1 MNDEPDSKDGEGGL
15 RKVGLVINPIA
26 GYGGPLAWKGTDGR
40 DVPSDAVFW
49 AARRAEEAL
58 FVLGAGWGVMFLTA
72 AGPMGEDVLRKL
84 DLSAVITYS
93 PHVMSTAQDTKAAC
107 ASFLDSG
114 VELIIFCGGDGT
126 ARDVFDAVGNRVP
139 VIGIPAGVKMHSGV
153 FAATPTAAGLLLE
166 DWMLGDVVMVE
177 SDIIDVDEVEFRLG
191 RVVHH
196 SYGRLLTPSKAGRLQ
211 PPKGQVE
218 AADDEEDK
226 WEIGLQLKEMVP
238 NGVTV
243 ILGPGST
250 IQVAAKAM
258 GVEKTPLGV
267 DVYQDGVIVA
277 ADVDEGMLL
286 ELLESAKEAW
296 IVVTPIGRQ
305 GFIFGRGNQ
314 QISPAVLA
322 AVADAHI
329 IIAATPQKLA
339 MTPLLMVDTGDAGMD
354 ERLRGHRRVLIGQG
368 HWKVAFVV

>member
-1 MNDEPDSKDGEGGL
+1 
-15 RKVGLVINPIA
+15 
-26 GYGGPLAWKGTDGR
+26 
-40 DVPSDAVFW
+40 
-49 AARRAEEAL
+49 
-58 FVLGAGWGVMFLTA
+58 
-72 AGPMGEDVLRKL
+72 
-84 DLSAVITYS
+84 
-93 PHVMSTAQDTKAAC
+93 
-107 ASFLDSG
+107 
-114 VELIIFCGGDGT
+114 
-126 ARDVFDAVGNRVP
+126 

-153 FAATPTAAGLLLE
+153 FAATPTAAGLLLQ

-177 SDIIDVDEVEFRLG
+177 SEIIDVDEVEFRLG

-196 SYGRLLTPSKAGRLQ
+196 TYGKLLTPSKVGRLQ
-211 PPKGQVE
+211 SPKGQVE

-226 WEIGLQLKEMVP
+226 WEIGQHLKEMVP

-267 DVYQDGVIVA
+267 DIYQDGALVA
-277 ADVDEGMLL
+277 LDVDEGMLL
-286 ELLESAKEAW
+286 EMLESAKEAW

-314 QISPAVLA
+314 QISPAVIA
-322 AVADAHI
+322 AVADAHV

-354 ERLRGHRRVLIGQG
+354 ERLRGHRRVLTGQG
-368 HWKVAFVV
+368 QWKVAFVV